1 MQILKDRSLRSGAA
15 RGAGSL
21 LLALLAFAPSVTF
34 GQPTDAELI
43 ARGKTILTAQCS
55 RCHQITLMGLS
66 PLRAAPPFREVMRR
80 YEPEALEEALAE
92 GLSTGHES
100 MPEFKF
106 EPDDV
111 NAIVAYFGT
120 LRVKR

>member
-1 MQILKDRSLRSGAA
+1 MQIPGTNASGRVSKRAVA
-15 RGAGSL
+15 LTAFMSVLAVSAG
-21 LLALLAFAPSVTF
+21 F

-43 ARGKTILTAQCS
+43 ARGRTILTAQCS
-55 RCHQITLMGLS
+55 RCHQITLTGLS